1 MKCYN
6 YVLVYQAYIACRDVD
21 YSMLQMIDIFGSLL
35 ERPLI
40 KQDFDKNYPEIVDMM
55 DRDVLDC
62 KEIYDTAM
70 EVRARFCAVLSR
82 K

>member
-1 MKCYN
+1 
-6 YVLVYQAYIACRDVD
+6 
-21 YSMLQMIDIFGSLL
+21 MLQMIDIFGSLL

-70 EVRARFCAVLSR
+70 EVRSRVPAVLPR